1 MILSHPT
8 GSSWFS
14 LSLYSVVEGSSSPGF
29 SISSSFMI
37 LASVLKYFNSTSILL
52 LQVFLFNFNIASI
65 PLQYTDSPRRKSSFY
80 LEIQA
85 FHTHKKDQHLSQ
97 SFYIPDLF
105 LQCCF
110 CNWIKDIG
118 SVLRLYIYPMTFIML
133 FGTPADLTALAPD
146 LFIPASRHIQ
156 LPCSI

>member
-1 MILSHPT
+1 MVLSHPT

-110 CNWIKDIG
+110 CNWIKDIWYVLFSKPAVQILMPYQLSFFS
-118 SVLRLYIYPMTFIML
+118 SVQLLHTESVKPLLTGLL
-133 FGTPADLTALAPD
+133 F
-146 LFIPASRHIQ
+146 H
-156 LPCSI
+156 